1 MEEYTWF
8 SSNKSLQGQ
17 LRKSK
22 QIKTAMKKIE
32 RNNDSVKLF
41 IIIKYQKCVVI
52 VKMTSF
58 WQLILL
64 HVKN

>member
-41 IIIKYQKCVVI
+41 IIIKLQKFVFI
-52 VKMTSF
+52 VKITSF
-58 WQLILL
+58 W
-64 HVKN
+64 